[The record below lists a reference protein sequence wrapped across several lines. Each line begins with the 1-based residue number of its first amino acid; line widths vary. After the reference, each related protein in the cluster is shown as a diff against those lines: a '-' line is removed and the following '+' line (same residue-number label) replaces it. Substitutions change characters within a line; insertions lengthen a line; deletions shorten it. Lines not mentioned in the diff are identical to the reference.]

1 MQERLQK
8 LIAQAGYGSRR
19 DCEEFIT
26 AGRVRVNGQLA
37 TLGQKADLAIDK
49 VTLDGKLLPK
59 AESLTLTYIALY
71 KPRNVLSAAEGQ
83 DDRQTVRDLIPLEGH
98 LYPVGRLDWDSE
110 GLILMTNDGEL
121 TNKLTHPRFG
131 HEKEYRVLVARRPD
145 EKQIEAWR
153 RGIVLEDG
161 DKTAPADVS
170 FLSSSGKGAW
180 IRVVMGEGK
189 KRQIREVGRLLGLPV
204 VKIIRLRISTLKLGS
219 LKPRQWRHLTEKE
232 VMELKGEKVP
242 TMEKRLERSRTD
254 RRERNFK
261 DHPSSDVVKR
271 NPKDQP
277 KRAPVDKSHTMDRKT
292 NERPATTDRSKRGP
306 DDQTRSN
313 TKPRT
318 PHR

>member
-1 MQERLQK
+1 MPERLQK
-8 LIAQAGYGSRR
+8 LLAQAGYGSRR
-19 DCEEFIT
+19 ACEEFIV
-26 AGRVRVNGQLA
+26 AGRVRVNGQVA
-37 TLGQKADLAIDK
+37 ILGQKADLSIDK
-49 VTLDGKLLPK
+49 VTIDGKALPR
-59 AESLTLTYIALY
+59 AEALTLTYIALY
-71 KPRNVLSAAEGQ
+71 KPRYVLSAAEGQ

-121 TNKLTHPRFG
+121 TNKLTHPRYG

-145 EKQIEAWR
+145 EKQMEAWR

-204 VKIIRLRISTLKLGS
+204 VKIIRLRIGTLKLGS
-219 LKPRQWRHLTEKE
+219 LKPRQWRHLTENE
-232 VMELKGEKVP
+232 MMELKGDKVP
-242 TMEKRLERSRTD
+242 TMKKSFDRSRT
-254 RRERNFK
+254 
-261 DHPSSDVVKR
+261 SDAVKR
-271 NPKDQP
+271 NPKDRP
-277 KRAPVDKSHTMDRKT
+277 KRAPVERPSTAKRTVRLP
-292 NERPATTDRSKRGP
+292 NERPATADRPRTTDRIERGRS
-306 DDQTRSN
+306 DRSRSN

-318 PHR
+318 PRR